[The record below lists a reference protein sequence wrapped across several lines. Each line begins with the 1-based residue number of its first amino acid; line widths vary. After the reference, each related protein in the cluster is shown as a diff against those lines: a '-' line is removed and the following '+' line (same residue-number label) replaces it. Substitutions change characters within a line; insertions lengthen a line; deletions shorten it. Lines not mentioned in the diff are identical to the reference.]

1 MPTVE
6 PGRWD
11 TRALLA
17 TAERCLA
24 GGVLHHLT
32 ALPPEARVVLVRGR
46 GSRVWDS
53 DGREYLDYYLGS
65 ASMVLGHAHPE
76 VLEAVRAQQ
85 ELGTQF
91 FELTPAAIQL
101 AERLTQVVPCAERV
115 KFANS
120 GSEATA
126 AALKLARAHTGRD
139 HVLKF
144 EGAYH
149 GTHDWAVWGAL
160 HRAPLAYPWAEA
172 DSIGV
177 PRGLGD
183 YVLVAPYNDL
193 AAASAH
199 IRAHRDRLAAVMMEP
214 LLGNVRPAP
223 GFLEGVRAV
232 TAESGIPLIFD
243 EVVSGFRLALGG
255 AQEYYGV
262 VPDLTALGKSLG
274 GGYPIGAIVGRAD
287 LFDSVTPA
295 AVARG
300 RFAMY
305 TGTFSGNPVSC
316 AAALAT
322 LNVLQ
327 RPGVYARLHGLA
339 QRLADGLR
347 EISARLGRATFVV
360 NEGPMVDMWF
370 TDRRVDSYPAIW
382 TADVER
388 GRAFK
393 LGLIRR
399 GIWSPPGLK
408 MFLSLA
414 HTDEDIV
421 RTLEAAEAAMKAL

>member
-1 MPTVE
+1 ME
-6 PGRWD
+6 SRRWD

-17 TAERCLA
+17 SAERCLA

-32 ALPPEARVVLVRGR
+32 ALPPEARVVLVRGQ

-53 DGREYLDYYLGS
+53 EGCEYIDYYLGS
-65 ASMVLGHAHPE
+65 AALVLGHAHPE

-160 HRAPLAYPWAEA
+160 HRTPLDYPRAEP
-172 DSIGV
+172 DSTGV
-177 PRGLGD
+177 PRGLQN

-193 AAASAH
+193 AAASAL
-199 IRAHRDRLAAVMMEP
+199 IRAHRHRLAAVMMEP

-232 TAESGIPLIFD
+232 TLECGIPL
-243 EVVSGFRLALGG
+243 
-255 AQEYYGV
+255 
-262 VPDLTALGKSLG
+262 DL
-274 GGYPIGAIVGRAD
+274 R
-287 LFDSVTPA
+287 
-295 AVARG
+295 
-300 RFAMY
+300 
-305 TGTFSGNPVSC
+305 
-316 AAALAT
+316 
-322 LNVLQ
+322 
-327 RPGVYARLHGLA
+327 
-339 QRLADGLR
+339 
-347 EISARLGRATFVV
+347 
-360 NEGPMVDMWF
+360 
-370 TDRRVDSYPAIW
+370 
-382 TADVER
+382 
-388 GRAFK
+388 
-393 LGLIRR
+393 
-399 GIWSPPGLK
+399 
-408 MFLSLA
+408 
-414 HTDEDIV
+414 
-421 RTLEAAEAAMKAL
+421 

>member
-1 MPTVE
+1 M
-6 PGRWD
+6 
-11 TRALLA
+11 
-17 TAERCLA
+17 
-24 GGVLHHLT
+24 HHLT
-32 ALPPEARVVLVRGR
+32 ALPREARVVLVRGK

-53 DGREYLDYYLGS
+53 EGHEYIDYYLGS
-65 ASMVLGHAHPE
+65 ASLVLGHADPE
-76 VLEAVRAQQ
+76 VLEAVRSQE

-101 AERLTQVVPCAERV
+101 AERLTQVIPCAERV

-160 HRAPLAYPWAEA
+160 HRAPLAYPRAEP
-172 DSIGV
+172 DSAGV
-177 PRGLGD
+177 PRGIGD

-193 AAASAH
+193 TTASALV
-199 IRAHRDRLAAVMMEP
+199 RAHQDRLAAVMMEP
-214 LLGNVRPAP
+214 LLGNVRPVP

-232 TAESGIPLIFD
+232 TADCGIPLIFD

-274 GGYPIGAIVGRAD
+274 GGYPIGAIVGRAE
-287 LFDSVTPA
+287 LFESVTPA
-295 AVARG
+295 AVAQG

-327 RPGVYARLHGLA
+327 RPGTYARLHATGQTLA
-339 QRLADGLR
+339 AGLR
-347 EISARLGRATFVV
+347 DISARLGLPTFVV
-360 NEGPMVDMWF
+360 SEGPMVDLWF
-370 TDRRVDSYPAIW
+370 TDQPVSSYPAIW
-382 TADVER
+382 AANAER

-393 LGLIRR
+393 LGLMRR

-414 HTDEDIV
+414 HTDEDLA
-421 RTLEAAEAAMKAL
+421 RTLDAAEAAMRAI

>member
-1 MPTVE
+1 MDARE
-6 PGRWD
+6 WD
-11 TRALLA
+11 TGALLA
-17 TAERCLA
+17 KAERYLA

-32 ALPPEARVVLVRGR
+32 ALPAEVRTVLVRGQ
-46 GSRVWDS
+46 GSHVWDS
-53 DGREYLDYYLGS
+53 DGREYVDYYLGS
-65 ASMVLGHAHPE
+65 ASLVLGHAHPD

-85 ELGTQF
+85 DLGTQF
-91 FELTPAAIQL
+91 YELTPPAVLL
-101 AERLTQVVPCAERV
+101 AEQLVEAVPCAERV

-126 AALKLARAHTGRD
+126 AAVKFARAHTGRD
-139 HVLKF
+139 RILKF

-149 GTHDWAVWGAL
+149 GTHDWAVWGSL
-160 HRAPLAYPWAEA
+160 HRTPLPYPTAEP
-172 DSIGV
+172 DSLGV

-193 AAASAH
+193 AAAGAI
-199 IRAHRDRLAAVMMEP
+199 IREHRAELAAVIVEP
-214 LLGNVRPAP
+214 LLGNVRPKP
-223 GFLEGVRAV
+223 GFLAGVRAV
-232 TAESGIPLIFD
+232 TSECDIPLIFD

-262 VPDLTALGKSLG
+262 VPDLAALGKSLG
-274 GGYPIGAIVGRAD
+274 GGFPIGAIVGRSE
-287 LFDSVTPA
+287 LFESVTPA

-322 LNVLQ
+322 LAVLRQ
-327 RPGVYARLHGLA
+327 PGTFERLHFLGR
-339 QRLADGLR
+339 RLADGLR
-347 EISARLGRATFVV
+347 AISRRLGIATFVV
-360 NEGPMVDMWF
+360 NEGPMVDLWF
-370 TDRRVDSYPAIW
+370 TDRDVDAYPMMW
-382 TADVER
+382 PADAVR
-388 GRAFK
+388 GRKFK
-393 LGLIRR
+393 IELMRR

-414 HTDEDIV
+414 HSDEDV
-421 RTLEAAEAAMKAL
+421 DRTLDAADAAMRAL

>member
-1 MPTVE
+1 
-6 PGRWD
+6 
-11 TRALLA
+11 
-17 TAERCLA
+17 
-24 GGVLHHLT
+24 
-32 ALPPEARVVLVRGR
+32 
-46 GSRVWDS
+46 
-53 DGREYLDYYLGS
+53 
-65 ASMVLGHAHPE
+65 
-76 VLEAVRAQQ
+76 
-85 ELGTQF
+85 
-91 FELTPAAIQL
+91 
-101 AERLTQVVPCAERV
+101 
-115 KFANS
+115 
-120 GSEATA
+120 
-126 AALKLARAHTGRD
+126 
-139 HVLKF
+139 
-144 EGAYH
+144 
-149 GTHDWAVWGAL
+149 
-160 HRAPLAYPWAEA
+160 
-172 DSIGV
+172 
-177 PRGLGD
+177 
-183 YVLVAPYNDL
+183 
-193 AAASAH
+193 
-199 IRAHRDRLAAVMMEP
+199 
-214 LLGNVRPAP
+214 
-223 GFLEGVRAV
+223 
-232 TAESGIPLIFD
+232 
-243 EVVSGFRLALGG
+243 
-255 AQEYYGV
+255 
-262 VPDLTALGKSLG
+262 
-274 GGYPIGAIVGRAD
+274 
-287 LFDSVTPA
+287 
-295 AVARG
+295 
-300 RFAMY
+300 MY

>member
-1 MPTVE
+1 MSPAE
-6 PGRWD
+6 PRHWD
-11 TRALLA
+11 TRTLLA

-32 ALPPEARVVLVRGR
+32 ALPPEARAVLVRGR
-46 GSRVWDS
+46 GSHVWDS
-53 DGREYLDYYLGS
+53 EGREYIDYYLGS
-65 ASMVLGHAHPE
+65 ASLVLGHAHPR
-76 VLEAVRAQQ
+76 VLEAVRAQ
-85 ELGTQF
+85 EEEGTQF

-149 GTHDWAVWGAL
+149 GTHDWALWGAL
-160 HRAPLAYPWAEA
+160 HRTPLAYPRAEP
-172 DSIGV
+172 DSAGV
-177 PRGLGD
+177 PQALAD

-193 AAASAH
+193 AAAAH
-199 IRAHRDRLAAVMMEP
+199 LIRANRDRLAAVMMEP

-223 GFLEGVRAV
+223 GFLAGVRAV
-232 TAESGIPLIFD
+232 TAECGIPLIFD

-255 AQEYYGV
+255 AQEFYGV
-262 VPDLTALGKSLG
+262 VPDLAALGKSLG
-274 GGYPIGAIVGRAD
+274 GGYPIGAIVGRAA
-287 LFDSVTPA
+287 LFETVTPA
-295 AVARG
+295 AVERG
-300 RFAMY
+300 RFAIY

-322 LNVLQ
+322 LDILC
-327 RPGVYARLHGLA
+327 RPGTYARLHAVG
-339 QRLADGLR
+339 QTLADGLR
-347 EISARLGRATFVV
+347 EISRRLGLATFVV
-360 NEGPMVDMWF
+360 NEGPMVDLWF
-370 TDRRVDSYPAIW
+370 TEETVGSYPAIW
-382 TADVER
+382 ATDAAR

-393 LGLIRR
+393 LELMRR

-414 HTDEDIV
+414 HSDGDIA
-421 RTLEAAEAAMKAL
+421 RTLDAAEAAMRTL

>member
-1 MPTVE
+1 MSPAE
-6 PGRWD
+6 PRHWD
-11 TRALLA
+11 TRTLLA

-32 ALPPEARVVLVRGR
+32 ALPPEARAVLVRGR
-46 GSRVWDS
+46 GSHVWDS
-53 DGREYLDYYLGS
+53 EGREYIDYYLGS
-65 ASMVLGHAHPE
+65 ASLVLGHAHPR
-76 VLEAVRAQQ
+76 VLEAVRAQ
-85 ELGTQF
+85 EEEGTQF

-149 GTHDWAVWGAL
+149 GTHDWALWGAL
-160 HRAPLAYPWAEA
+160 HRTPLAYPRAEP
-172 DSIGV
+172 DSAGV
-177 PRGLGD
+177 PQALAD

-193 AAASAH
+193 AAAAH
-199 IRAHRDRLAAVMMEP
+199 LIRANRDRLAAVMMEP
-214 LLGNVRPAP
+214 LLGNVRPA
-223 GFLEGVRAV
+223 
-232 TAESGIPLIFD
+232 
-243 EVVSGFRLALGG
+243 LGG
-255 AQEYYGV
+255 AQELYGV
-262 VPDLTALGKSLG
+262 VPDLAALGKSLG
-274 GGYPIGAIVGRAD
+274 GGYPIGAIVGRAA
-287 LFDSVTPA
+287 LFETVTPA
-295 AVARG
+295 AVERG
-300 RFAMY
+300 RFAIY

-322 LNVLQ
+322 LDILC
-327 RPGVYARLHGLA
+327 RPGTYARLHGVG
-339 QRLADGLR
+339 QTLADGLR
-347 EISARLGRATFVV
+347 DISRRLGLATFVV
-360 NEGPMVDMWF
+360 NEGPMVDLWF
-370 TDRRVDSYPAIW
+370 TEETVGSYPAIW
-382 TADVER
+382 ATDAAR

-393 LGLIRR
+393 LELMRR

-414 HTDEDIV
+414 HSDGDIA
-421 RTLEAAEAAMKAL
+421 RTLDAAEAAMRTL

>member
-1 MPTVE
+1 M
-6 PGRWD
+6 GLR
-11 TRALLA
+11 
-17 TAERCLA
+17 
-24 GGVLHHLT
+24 
-32 ALPPEARVVLVRGR
+32 
-46 GSRVWDS
+46 
-53 DGREYLDYYLGS
+53 GREYVDYYLGS
-65 ASMVLGHAHPE
+65 ASLVLGHAHPE

-160 HRAPLAYPWAEA
+160 HRTPLDYPRAEP
-172 DSIGV
+172 DSTGV
-177 PRGLGD
+177 PRGLQD

-193 AAASAH
+193 AAASAL

-232 TAESGIPLIFD
+232 TLECGIPLIFD

-255 AQEYYGV
+255 AQEHYGV
-262 VPDLTALGKSLG
+262 VPDLAALGKSLG
-274 GGYPIGAIVGRAD
+274 GGYPIGAIVGRTD

-295 AVARG
+295 AIERG

-322 LNVLQ
+322 LDVLQ
-327 RPGVYARLHGLA
+327 RPGTFARLHALG
-339 QRLADGLR
+339 QNLADGLR
-347 EISARLGRATFVV
+347 EISDRLGLATFIIS
-360 NEGPMVDMWF
+360 EGPMVDLWF
-370 TDRRVDSYPAIW
+370 TDQAVASYPASW
-382 TADVER
+382 AADAER

-393 LGLIRR
+393 LGLMRR

-408 MFLSLA
+408 MFLSLV
-414 HTDEDIV
+414 HTDEDIA
-421 RTLEAAEAAMKAL
+421 RTLEAAEGAMKAL